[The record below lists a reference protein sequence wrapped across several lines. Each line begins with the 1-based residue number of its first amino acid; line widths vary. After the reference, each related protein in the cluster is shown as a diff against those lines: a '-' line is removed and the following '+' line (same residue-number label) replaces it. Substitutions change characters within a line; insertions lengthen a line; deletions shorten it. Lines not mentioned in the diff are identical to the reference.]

1 MRYAVDVMSEWGRQ
15 HGASATLAA
24 VYIEEAHATDEW
36 PISSQRESRAAAP
49 VAIPQHKTLGD
60 REAAARDF
68 VGAYKVDAAL
78 TPVFLDTIENTFQTT
93 YAAWPLR
100 WYVFALGGADGA
112 TPIVANIGVPE
123 EASFDL
129 TILDKI
135 LVRGGGGGGGGGM
148 RGP

>member
-15 HGASATLAA
+15 HGGSATLAA

-36 PISSQRESRAAAP
+36 PITSQSRAAAP

-60 REAAARDF
+60 REAAARAF
-68 VGAYKVDAAL
+68 VGAYNVDAAL
-78 TPVFLDTIENTFQTT
+78 TPVFLDTIENGFQST

-129 TILDKI
+129 SILDNI
-135 LVRGGGGGGGGGM
+135 LVKGGGGGAGRSMGWT
-148 RGP
+148 